1 MNSLDEPFEIAD
13 FEIEDAVDDIDF
25 QAAKA
30 RIERMMCPVTPTA
43 FTPLGFEIVFDNECE
58 DKTVIYP
65 PEPVP
70 AVPSSP
76 LDATV
81 PKPPEPASDC
91 GSWSDDEECEI

>member
-43 FTPLGFEIVFDNECE
+43 FTPLGF
-58 DKTVIYP
+58 
-65 PEPVP
+65 
-70 AVPSSP
+70 
-76 LDATV
+76 
-81 PKPPEPASDC
+81 
-91 GSWSDDEECEI
+91 